1 MEPIVIATWGLVV
14 ATLTLS
20 IVSWLQYRSI
30 RSQATTVDARDREQM
45 AVLTR
50 QAEALADSAKA
61 SQSMADEMLE
71 ARRSAN
77 PLRLRVELLEPRLP
91 GGFAAFLWNDGDR
104 AEVILHSEIL
114 MGGDVV
120 EPTNWGN
127 LYLEP
132 RGRHPLNF
140 NFEVGRGDLL
150 TFRVTGRPKD
160 GLEQTR
166 EFLFRI
172 KPDGS
177 LEDLDQPHAEPPMFA
192 FR

>member
-1 MEPIVIATWGLVV
+1 V

-20 IVSWLQYRSI
+20 VVSWFQYRSI
-30 RSQATTVDARDREQM
+30 QSQATTADARDREQM
-45 AVLTR
+45 AVLKR
-50 QAEALADSAKA
+50 QADALVDSAKA

-77 PLRLRVELLEPRLP
+77 PLRLRVELQEPRLP

-104 AEVILHSEIL
+104 AEVILHSEMLI
-114 MGGDVV
+114 GAEVI

-140 NFEVGRGDLL
+140 LFVVGRGDLL

-160 GLEQTR
+160 GPEQMR

-172 KPDGS
+172 RPDGT
-177 LEDLDQPHAEPPMFA
+177 LEDLDQPHAELPMVA